1 MTASASSPPNTPWPV
16 ACPTLGVLVHSE
28 VRLTMVTTDTTHTA
42 TPDIKQLRAALADY
56 IRGRRTFRT
65 RRLRQPFAPFRDT
78 CSCPTST

>member
-1 MTASASSPPNTPWPV
+1 
-16 ACPTLGVLVHSE
+16 
-28 VRLTMVTTDTTHTA
+28 MVTTDTTHTA